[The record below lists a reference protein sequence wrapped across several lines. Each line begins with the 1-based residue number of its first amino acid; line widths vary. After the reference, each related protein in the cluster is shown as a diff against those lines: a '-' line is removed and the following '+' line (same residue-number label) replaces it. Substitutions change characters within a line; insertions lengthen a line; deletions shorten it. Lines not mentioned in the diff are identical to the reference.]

1 MKRARFATILF
12 GALLFS
18 GAASAQYSRGAWT
31 TFGGDPQRTGWNK
44 VETEITPENASKLK
58 LEWSIKLDNAPLA
71 MHGLTAPLTR
81 AQIYTA
87 KGVRDLVIV
96 AGSSDKL
103 FAIDSDTGKIYWQK
117 TLASDG
123 APQRTPSWLCPNAL
137 TATPVLGPA
146 PDGSAAGAQALYVL
160 ASDGK
165 LHAFNLI
172 SGEDLMPATKFL
184 PPFSK
189 MWSLNAVNGMLY
201 STTSQGCN
209 GAASGVYGM
218 DLSSADRK
226 ISYFQAGAPGSGVWG
241 RAGVA
246 VTSDGRVVFE
256 TGDGPYD
263 PSKNLYSDSVI
274 ALAGNDLRL
283 ADYYT
288 PANRAWIT
296 KKDLDMGNISPVV
309 FPFKN
314 WELIAAS
321 GKEGVIFL
329 LDSKSLGGADHRTPL
344 YRSPLMSNDEVNLG
358 GKGFWGAF
366 TTWEDSSGTR
376 WLYAPAQ
383 GPPAADTAFPIK
395 YGETP
400 NGSVMAFKV
409 ELKDGRP
416 VLTPAW
422 NSVNMGL
429 PTPSIVAN
437 GMIFVLA
444 DGDNPAQIS
453 PGGSMYSV
461 AARIGMATHATLY
474 VLDAATGKVL
484 FSSGDTIKGFSHF
497 SGIALAGG
505 RIYVPTLDGTLYCF
519 SQGSPLP

>member
-1 MKRARFATILF
+1 MRPPRFATILPV
-12 GALLFS
+12 AILFS
-18 GAASAQYSRGAWT
+18 AAASAQYSRGAWT

-44 VETEITPENASKLK
+44 LETEITPETAPKLK
-58 LEWSIKLDNAPLA
+58 LEWSIHLDNAPMAL
-71 MHGLTAPLTR
+71 HGLTAPVAR

-87 KGVRDLVIV
+87 QGVRDLVVV

-103 FAIDSDTGKIYWQK
+103 YAIDADTGKIFWQK
-117 TLASDG
+117 TLAKEG

-146 PDGSAAGAQALYVL
+146 PAGSAPGQALYVL
-160 ASDGK
+160 ASDGR

-184 PPFSK
+184 PAFSK

-209 GAASGVYGM
+209 GAASGVYAM

-226 ISYFQAGAPGSGVWG
+226 ISYFQTGAPGSGVWG

-274 ALAGNDLRL
+274 ALSGKDLKL
-283 ADYYT
+283 ADFYT
-288 PANRAWIT
+288 PSNRAWIT
-296 KKDLDMGNISPVV
+296 KKDLDMGNISPVI

-314 WELIAAS
+314 RELIAAG

-344 YRSPLMSNDEVNLG
+344 YRSPLLANDEVNLS

-366 TTWEDSSGTR
+366 TSWEDSSGTR
-376 WLYAPAQ
+376 WLYAPAN
-383 GPPAADTAFPIK
+383 GPPAAGLKFPRE

-409 ELKDGRP
+409 ELKDGKP

-422 NSVNMGL
+422 NSVNMGV
-429 PTPSIVAN
+429 PTPSIVAI

-453 PGGSMYSV
+453 PSGSQYTV
-461 AARIGMATHATLY
+461 ADRIKMATHATLY
-474 VLDAATGKVL
+474 VLDATTGKVL
-484 FSSGDTIKGFSHF
+484 YSSGDIIQGFSHF

-505 RIYVPTLDGTLYCF
+505 RIYVPTHDGTLYCF

>member
-1 MKRARFATILF
+1 MRPPRFATILPV
-12 GALLFS
+12 AILFS
-18 GAASAQYSRGAWT
+18 AAASAQYSRGAWT

-44 VETEITPENASKLK
+44 LETEITPETAPKLK
-58 LEWSIKLDNAPLA
+58 LEWSIHLDNAPMAL
-71 MHGLTAPLTR
+71 HGLTAPVAR

-87 KGVRDLVIV
+87 QGVRDLVVV

-103 FAIDSDTGKIYWQK
+103 YAIDADTGKIFWQK
-117 TLASDG
+117 ILAKEG

-146 PDGSAAGAQALYVL
+146 PAGSAPGQALYVL
-160 ASDGK
+160 ASDGR

-184 PPFSK
+184 PAFSK

-209 GAASGVYGM
+209 GAASGVYAM

-226 ISYFQAGAPGSGVWG
+226 ISYFQTGAPGSGVWG

-274 ALAGNDLRL
+274 ALSGKDLKL
-283 ADYYT
+283 ADFYT
-288 PANRAWIT
+288 PSNRAWIT
-296 KKDLDMGNISPVV
+296 KKDLDMSNISPVI

-314 WELIAAS
+314 RELIAAG

-344 YRSPLMSNDEVNLG
+344 YRSPLLANDEVNLS

-366 TTWEDSSGTR
+366 TSWEDSSGTR
-376 WLYAPAQ
+376 WLYAPAN
-383 GPPAADTAFPIK
+383 GPPAAGLKFPRE

-409 ELKDGRP
+409 ELKDGKP

-422 NSVNMGL
+422 NSVNMGV
-429 PTPSIVAN
+429 PTPSIVAI

-453 PGGSMYSV
+453 PSGSQYTV
-461 AARIGMATHATLY
+461 ADRIKMATHATLY
-474 VLDAATGKVL
+474 VLDATTGKVL
-484 FSSGDTIKGFSHF
+484 YSSGDIIQGFSHF

-505 RIYVPTLDGTLYCF
+505 RIYVPTHDGTLYCF

>member
-1 MKRARFATILF
+1 M
-12 GALLFS
+12 AL
-18 GAASAQYSRGAWT
+18 
-31 TFGGDPQRTGWNK
+31 
-44 VETEITPENASKLK
+44 
-58 LEWSIKLDNAPLA
+58 
-71 MHGLTAPLTR
+71 HGLTAPIAR
-81 AQIYTA
+81 AQLYTA
-87 KGVRDLVIV
+87 SGVRDLVIV

-103 FAIDSDTGKIYWQK
+103 FTIDADTGKLYWQK
-117 TLASDG
+117 TLLKES
-123 APQRTPSWLCPNAL
+123 APQRTPTWLCPNAL

-146 PDGSAAGAQALYVL
+146 PSGLAAGGQALYVL

-184 PPFSK
+184 PAFAK
-189 MWSLNAVNGMLY
+189 MWSLSAVNGMLY

-218 DLSSADRK
+218 DLTSADRK
-226 ISYFQAGAPGSGVWG
+226 ISYFQTGAPGSGVWG
-241 RAGVA
+241 RAGVS
-246 VTSDGRVVFE
+246 VTNDGRVVFE

-263 PSKNLYSDSVI
+263 PSKNLYSDSVV
-274 ALAGNDLRL
+274 ALSGKDLKL
-283 ADYYT
+283 TDYYT
-288 PANRAWIT
+288 P
-296 KKDLDMGNISPVV
+296 
-309 FPFKN
+309 
-314 WELIAAS
+314 
-321 GKEGVIFL
+321 
-329 LDSKSLGGADHRTPL
+329 KSLGGADHRTPL
-344 YRSPLMSNDEVNLG
+344 YRSPLLANDEVNLS

-376 WLYAPAQ
+376 WLYAPAN
-383 GPPAADTAFPIK
+383 GPPAAGVKFPRE

-409 ELKDGRP
+409 ELKDGKP
-416 VLTPAW
+416 LLAPAW
-422 NSVNMGL
+422 NSVNMQV

-437 GMIFVLA
+437 GMVFVLA

-453 PGGSMYSV
+453 PSGSQYSV
-461 AARIGMATHATLY
+461 ADRIKMATHATLY

-484 FSSGDTIKGFSHF
+484 FSSGETIKGFSHF

-505 RIYVPTLDGTLYCF
+505 RIYVPTYDGTLYCF

>member
-1 MKRARFATILF
+1 MKPARFVIVLTLLSAA
-12 GALLFS
+12 AL
-18 GAASAQYSRGAWT
+18 AQYSRGAWT
-31 TFGGDPQRTGWNK
+31 TFGGDAQRTGWNK
-44 VETEITPENASKLK
+44 IETEITPENAPKLK
-58 LEWSIKLDNAPLA
+58 LEWSIKLDNTPLA
-71 MHGLTAPLTR
+71 MHGLTAPLAR
-81 AQIYTA
+81 AQIYTS
-87 KGVRDLVIV
+87 KGVRDLAIV

-103 FAIDSDTGKIYWQK
+103 YAIDADTGKLYWEK
-117 TLASDG
+117 TLATEG
-123 APQRTPSWLCPNAL
+123 TPQRTSTWLCPNAL
-137 TATPVLGPA
+137 TSTPILAPSPA
-146 PDGSAAGAQALYVL
+146 GSNVGAQALYVL

-172 SGEDLMPATKFL
+172 SGEDVIAATTFL
-184 PPFSK
+184 PAFSK
-189 MWSLNAVNGMLY
+189 MWSLNAANGMLY

-209 GAASGVYGM
+209 GAASGVHAM
-218 DLSSADRK
+218 DLTSADRK
-226 ISYFQAGAPGSGVWG
+226 ISLFQTGSPGSGVWG

-246 VTSDGRVVFE
+246 ITSDGRVVFE

-263 PSKNLYSDSVI
+263 PSKNLYSDSVL
-274 ALAGNDLRL
+274 ALSGKDLKL
-283 ADYYT
+283 ADYFT

-309 FPFKN
+309 FPFKT

-321 GKEGVIFL
+321 GKEGAIFL

-344 YRSPLMSNDEVNLG
+344 YRSPLFANDEANLS

-376 WLYAPAQ
+376 WLYAPAN
-383 GPPAADTAFPIK
+383 GPPAAGVKFPRE
-395 YGETP
+395 YGEAP
-400 NGSVMAFKV
+400 DGSVMAFKV
-409 ELKDGRP
+409 ELKDAKP
-416 VLTPAW
+416 SLTPAW
-422 NSVNMGL
+422 ISVNMGL

-437 GMIFVLA
+437 GMVFVLA

-453 PGGSMYSV
+453 PSGVQYNVEARVKM
-461 AARIGMATHATLY
+461 AAHATLY

-484 FSSGDTIKGFSHF
+484 FSSGDIIQGFSHF

-505 RIYVPTLDGTLYCF
+505 RIYVPTYDGTLYCF